1 MLRNPCCRWAA
12 PLVVIAS
19 LCVPAANA
27 VEIKLAR
34 HPDYHNGKVVF
45 SYLGDL
51 WTVNEDGSNPKRLT
65 VHRARDMHPR
75 FSPDGK
81 WIAFSSDRFGNYDV
95 FVMPSEGGTAKQMT
109 YHSGGDLVVG
119 WSRDSKKVIFQSS
132 RGMMYPGIPNLYEV
146 PVAGGVEQP
155 ILTDWGYWGSYSP
168 DGQKF
173 AFNRHPMVWWR
184 KHYRGSYAA
193 DLWTLDVA
201 QRKFRRLGDD
211 KTPDEE
217 KANNLWPMY
226 GQGGDIYFV
235 SDRETKAK
243 SGTPQVLQSVNNI
256 WKVNDSTG
264 QLTQVTHHKSGALFW
279 PSMSADGKV
288 IVYEENFGLCKLDC
302 GTGKSTE
309 IKIDITADDQDN
321 NLEVLTFNGE
331 CDSYH
336 VSPSGKRA
344 VISIHGELFSV
355 ATDKGEI
362 RRLTQT
368 PHVREI
374 QPAWSPD
381 GKWIAFV
388 GEKDGVEHV
397 FVCDEKGGQVKQLST
412 GDSQK
417 SQIRWAPNSSALLFT
432 ATDNNLYRCTLAD
445 GQTTVIAKGDVV
457 TGEGAVSNP
466 QWSPD
471 GKWVSFT
478 KSDRNMLAHVYVMPA
493 TAGGEAK
500 RVTGHESFTDR
511 AALWTPDGKYLVYTG
526 SNDVG
531 SGPIS
536 VGNKMTSQLYVLSL
550 LPEDKDRGDKNVDS
564 EEEALKK
571 AAGGKGQ
578 KGDKAEVE
586 VKIDFTKIGRRTRA
600 LTKAGDNVGNV
611 AITPD
616 SKTVVFTTSGVEGG
630 RNVQSIWSISIDG
643 GTATRVVQAAPQD
656 PEGAAPPPGKK
667 GGGGAGGGLG
677 SLQFAKE
684 GRTLFY
690 KQGKSIYVTNLGGG
704 GATDG
709 PAPAAKGA
717 AQGGGGAAAT
727 GGKKVNFVAKVE
739 VDHRAQRRQVFL
751 EAWRVMKHRFYDAKL
766 HGADWDKVRA
776 TYEPLLAHVAD
787 TEELH
792 NVINYMLG
800 ELNASHTGVSG
811 GGKAGGASNTTRHP
825 GFEMEPDK
833 SGYYKVTHVYKNG
846 PCDKDYVKLNVGDF
860 ILACN
865 EQPLKSG
872 DNYWKVFTHTPTG
885 RFEFMVNSKPAADGA
900 WTVKIMPINVGQLG
914 NLQYEKWVDE
924 RRAMVDQKT
933 NGQIGYLHIR
943 QMDEKA
949 LRQFERDLAMLGGKK
964 AIVIDQRFN
973 PGGNIDQELLT
984 ILQQKQYQ
992 LTKQRGSTEVTR
1004 PLRAFFGPMVVMA
1017 NERST
1022 SDAEVFPDGFKTL
1035 KLGKVV
1041 GVTTYGAV
1049 IGTGSHQLMDG
1060 STLRTPGSGLW
1071 NVNGTNLENNGI
1083 VPDVYVDNSPEDFFN
1098 RRDAQLEKAIE
1109 VLQQELAMRK

>member
-1 MLRNPCCRWAA
+1 MLRNLCCRWVGS
-12 PLVVIAS
+12 LVLVAGLYTPTAS
-19 LCVPAANA
+19 ADEV
-27 VEIKLAR
+27 KLAR

-51 WTVNEDGSNPKRLT
+51 WMVNEDGSHARRLT
-65 VHRARDMHPR
+65 VHRARDIHPR

-81 WIAFSSDRFGNYDV
+81 LIAFSSDRFGNNDV
-95 FVMPSEGGTAKQMT
+95 FVMPVEGGPAKQLT

-146 PVAGGVEQP
+146 TVSGGVEQP

-168 DGQKF
+168 DGQKL

-193 DLWTLDVA
+193 DLWVLDVG
-201 QRKFRRLGDD
+201 QRKFRRLVDD

-243 SGTPQVLQSVNNI
+243 SGTPQVLASVNNI

-264 QLTQVTHHKSGALFW
+264 ALAQVTHHKSGALFW

-302 GTGKSTE
+302 STGKTTD
-309 IKIDITADDQDN
+309 IKVDITVDDQEN

-331 CDSYH
+331 CDTFH
-336 VSPSGKRA
+336 ASPSGKRA
-344 VISIHGELFSV
+344 VISIHGELFNI
-355 ATDKGEI
+355 ATDKGET

-368 PHVREI
+368 PHIREM

-388 GEKDGVEHV
+388 GEKDGLEHI
-397 FVCDEKGGQVKQLST
+397 FVCDEKGGQVKQISSGNSL
-412 GDSQK
+412 K
-417 SQIRWAPNSSALLFT
+417 NQIRWAPDSSALVYT
-432 ATDNNLYRCTLAD
+432 ATDNKLHKYSFAD
-445 GQTTVIAKGDVV
+445 GKTTVMTMGDVV

-471 GKWVSFT
+471 GKWVSFN
-478 KSDRNMLAHVYVMPA
+478 KSDRNMLAHIYVMPGNA
-493 TAGGEAK
+493 GEAK
-500 RVTGHESFTDR
+500 RVTGPDSFIDR
-511 AALWTPDGKYLVYTG
+511 GALWTPDGKYLVYTS

-531 SGPIS
+531 NGPIS
-536 VGNKMTSQLYVLSL
+536 VGNKSTSQLYVLPL
-550 LPEDKDRGDKNVDS
+550 MPENTDKSDKSIDS

-571 AAGGKGQ
+571 AAAGGQGGKGQ
-578 KGDKAEVE
+578 KTEKAEVE
-586 VKIDFTKIGRRTRA
+586 VKIDFNKIGRRARP
-600 LTKAGDNVGNV
+600 LTKSGDNVGSIAV
-611 AITPD
+611 SPD

-630 RNVQSIWSISIDG
+630 RNVQSIWSVSIDG
-643 GTATRVVQAAPQD
+643 GTPTRVVQTVPQD
-656 PEGAAPPPGKK
+656 AEGGTPPPGKK
-667 GGGGAGGGLG
+667 GGGGGGGLLG

-690 KQGKSIYVTNLGGG
+690 KQGKSIYVTTLSGGG
-704 GATDG
+704 QD
-709 PAPAAKGA
+709 APAAAKGGA
-717 AQGGGGAAAT
+717 KDGAGAGGGR
-727 GGKKVNFVAKVE
+727 KINFVAKVE
-739 VDHRAQRRQVFL
+739 VDRRAERQQVFL
-751 EAWRVMKHRFYDAKL
+751 EAWRVMQHRFYDPKM
-766 HGADWDKVRA
+766 HGSDWDKVRA
-776 TYEPLLAHVAD
+776 TYEPLLRHVAD

-792 NVINYMLG
+792 NVICHMLG
-800 ELNASHTGVSG
+800 ELNASHTGISG
-811 GGKAGGASNTTRHP
+811 GPKATGANNATRHP

-833 SGYYKVTHVYKNG
+833 SGYYRVTHIYKNG
-846 PCDKDYVKLNVGDF
+846 PCDKDYVKLNVGDY
-860 ILACN
+860 ILAVN

-872 DNYWKVFTHTPTG
+872 DNFWKLFTHVPTTK
-885 RFEFMVNSKPAADGA
+885 FEFTVNSKPAADGA
-900 WTVKIMPINVGQLG
+900 WICKVTPMNVAQLG
-914 NLQYEKWVDE
+914 NLQYEKWVDD
-924 RRAMVDQKT
+924 RRAIVDRIT
-933 NGQIGYLHIR
+933 GGQVGYLHIR

-949 LRQFERDLAMLGGKK
+949 LRQFERDLAMMGGKK
-964 AIVIDQRFN
+964 ALIIDQRFN

-992 LTKQRGSTEVTR
+992 LTRQRGSSEVTR

-1083 VPDVYVDNSPEDFFN
+1083 VPDVYVDNSPDDFFN
-1098 RRDAQLEKAIE
+1098 HRDAQLEKAVE
-1109 VLQQELAMRK
+1109 VLQQEMAKR

>member
-1 MLRNPCCRWAA
+1 MLRNLCCRWAA
-12 PLVVIAS
+12 PLVVLAS
-19 LCVPAANA
+19 LCAPTANA
-27 VEIKLAR
+27 AEIKLVR
-34 HPDYHNGKVVF
+34 HPDYHNGKIVF

-51 WTVNEDGSNPKRLT
+51 WTVNEDGSNPQRLT

-81 WIAFSSDRFGNYDV
+81 WIAFTSDRFGNNDV
-95 FVMPSEGGTAKQMT
+95 FVMPAEGGTAKQLT
-109 YHSGGDLVVG
+109 YHSGNDLVVG
-119 WSRDSKKVIFQSS
+119 WSRDSKKVIFQSA

-146 PVAGGVEQP
+146 PISGNLEQP

-173 AFNRHPMVWWR
+173 AFNRHPAVWWR
-184 KHYRGSYAA
+184 KHYRGSYSA
-193 DLWTLDVA
+193 DLWTLDTTT
-201 QRKFRRLGDD
+201 RKFRRLVDD

-243 SGTPQVLQSVNNI
+243 SGSDAVLKSVNNI

-264 QLTQVTHHKSGALFW
+264 QLSQVTHHKSGALFW
-279 PSMSADGKV
+279 PSMSSDSKV

-302 GTGKSTE
+302 TTGKTTE
-309 IKIDITADDQDN
+309 IKVNITADDSEN

-331 CDSYH
+331 CDSFH

-344 VISIHGELFSV
+344 IISVHGELFTV
-355 ATDKGEI
+355 ATDKGET

-368 PHVREI
+368 PNSREI

-388 GEKDGVEHV
+388 GEKDGMEQV
-397 FVCDEKGGQVKQLST
+397 FVCDEKGGQMKQIST

-417 SQIRWAPNSSALLFT
+417 SQIRWAPDSTALLYT
-432 ATDNNLYRCTLAD
+432 ATDNNLYKYAFAD
-445 GQTTVIAKGDVV
+445 GKTTVVTTADVV
-457 TGEGAVSNP
+457 SGDGGVSNP

-478 KSDRNMLAHVYVMPA
+478 RSDRNMLAHVYVMLM
-493 TAGGEAK
+493 AGGEAK
-500 RVTGHESFTDR
+500 RVTSSESFTDR
-511 AALWTPDGKYLVYTG
+511 AALWTPDGKYLVYTA

-536 VGNKMTSQLYVLSL
+536 VGNKMTSQLYI
-550 LPEDKDRGDKNVDS
+550 LPLMPEGMDRGDKGIDS

-571 AAGGKGQ
+571 AGAGKGQ
-578 KGDKAEVE
+578 KADKTVAE
-586 VKIDFTKIGRRTRA
+586 VKIDFTKIGRRARA
-600 LTKAGDNVGNV
+600 LTKAGDNVGAV
-611 AITPD
+611 AVTPD
-616 SKTVVFTTSGVEGG
+616 SKTVVFATNGVEGG
-630 RNVQSIWSISIDG
+630 KNVQSIWSIGIDG
-643 GTATRVVQAAPQD
+643 GTATRVVQSTPQD
-656 PEGAAPPPGKK
+656 PEGGAPPPGKK
-667 GGGGAGGGLG
+667 GGGGGGGVIG

-684 GRTLFY
+684 GRTLYF

-704 GATDG
+704 GQDG
-709 PAPAAKGA
+709 QMPAAKGA
-717 AQGGGGAAAT
+717 AQGGG
-727 GGKKVNFVAKVE
+727 KKINFVAKVE
-739 VDHRAQRRQVFL
+739 VDHRAQRQQVFL
-751 EAWRVMKHRFYDAKL
+751 EAWRVMRHRFYDPKM
-766 HGADWDKVRA
+766 HGADWAIVRA

-792 NVINYMLG
+792 NVICHMLG
-800 ELNASHTGVSG
+800 ELNASHTGISG
-811 GGKAGGASNTTRHP
+811 GGKAGGAANTTRHP

-833 SGYYKVTHVYKNG
+833 SGYFKVTHVYKNG
-846 PCDKDYVKLNVGDF
+846 PCDKDFVKLNVGDF
-860 ILACN
+860 ILTFN
-865 EQPLKSG
+865 GQPVKSG
-872 DNYWKVFTHTPTG
+872 DNYWKLFTQSPTG
-885 RFEFMVNSKPAADGA
+885 RFEFTANSKPAAEGA
-900 WTVKIMPINVGQLG
+900 WTLKVTPINVAQLA

-924 RRAMVDQKT
+924 RRAMVDQKSG
-933 NGQIGYLHIR
+933 GQIGYLHIR

-949 LRQFERDLAMLGGKK
+949 LRQFERDLAMLAGKK

-973 PGGNIDQELLT
+973 PGGNIDQELLA

-992 LTKQRGSTEVTR
+992 LTKQRGSVEITR
-1004 PLRAFFGPMVVMA
+1004 PLRGFFGPMVVMA

-1041 GVTTYGAV
+1041 GMTTYGAV

-1060 STLRTPGSGLW
+1060 STLRTPGYGLW
-1071 NVNGTNLENNGI
+1071 NVNRTNLENNGV
-1083 VPDVYVDNSPEDFFN
+1083 VPDVYVDNTPEDFFS

-1109 VLQQELAMRK
+1109 VLREELANRK